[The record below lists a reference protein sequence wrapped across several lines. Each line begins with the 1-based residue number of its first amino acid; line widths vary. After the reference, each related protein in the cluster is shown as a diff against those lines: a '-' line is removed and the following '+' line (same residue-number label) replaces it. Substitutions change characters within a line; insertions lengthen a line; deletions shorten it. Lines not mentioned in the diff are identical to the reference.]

1 MESKRER
8 RKKEGGIGRKKLV
21 EYAGEVK
28 KEKARSQKVSKSLFP
43 VPTGKKIITSVYIRG
58 IQEAFLVSM
67 MFVANFHTVSAC
79 AWSCGWIRDLISVVQ
94 KKALTLCG
102 RERGKSFSSRFRKN
116 VKGITE
122 KKVGGGGFVSNAQG
136 ERRS

>member
-1 MESKRER
+1 
-8 RKKEGGIGRKKLV
+8 
-21 EYAGEVK
+21 
-28 KEKARSQKVSKSLFP
+28 
-43 VPTGKKIITSVYIRG
+43 
-58 IQEAFLVSM
+58 M
-67 MFVANFHTVSAC
+67 MFVASFHTLSAC

-122 KKVGGGGFVSNAQG
+122 KRVGGGFLCQTRKEKEEARIENSLFCSPVRFLNCLCTAFRGYCWG
-136 ERRS
+136 KKERTKKVFLFLYNMVKILLCNSEICQREWVLQLR